1 MSVAPSASVFHVV
14 DSGGPI
20 ARRVLRSDA
29 GEGSRLIVISG
40 FRGTALPERMT
51 RPELAGS
58 VADQAWRISCAEGVF
73 EFHARAID
81 RIDMRPDLY
90 EPMHDR
96 FALSAVDRIA
106 VRLLLRALRFPG
118 GARVLR
124 WWQSRR

>member
-1 MSVAPSASVFHVV
+1 
-14 DSGGPI
+14 
-20 ARRVLRSDA
+20 
-29 GEGSRLIVISG
+29 
-40 FRGTALPERMT
+40 
-51 RPELAGS
+51 
-58 VADQAWRISCAEGVF
+58 VF

-106 VRLLLRALRFPG
+106 VRLLLRALRVPG